1 MAHFA
6 KINSDNIVEQVIVVN
21 NNVVQDILQRDV
33 EQLGID
39 FCKKLF
45 GDETNWVQTSYNN
58 NIRKQFAKIG
68 DTYDKEKDKFI
79 SPQPFTSWVLDE
91 NDDWQAPT
99 PKPEDDKS
107 YVWNEKDKTWDI
119 VDVPEN

>member
-79 SPQPFTSWVLDE
+79 SPQPFPSWVLDE